1 MEKATKRKRMFGY
14 FEILFFISLLAF
26 NLASRL
32 YKVTAIS
39 WVHILI
45 IVIGIGIIASQF
57 SSTKMDLFYERYI
70 PSYWAYIAM
79 NTITWGI
86 IGFGL
91 FITVNYYFA
100 KAETQKQETFEILSR
115 RISYSSTNRS
125 SRRQIP
131 KFKIDYHGLKKE
143 ISFRSNVAKS
153 MDAYDSVNLD
163 IQDGALGYHVFKHT
177 SLNVKP
183 RD

>member
-1 MEKATKRKRMFGY
+1 MKKATNRKRMFGY
-14 FEILFFISLLAF
+14 FEILFLFSLLAF
-26 NLASRL
+26 NLSHRL

-39 WVHILI
+39 WIHILI

-57 SSTKMDLFYERYI
+57 SSNKMELFYERYY
-70 PSYWAYIAM
+70 PSYWGYIVM
-79 NTITWGI
+79 NSITWGSI
-86 IGFGL
+86 AFGL
-91 FITVNYYFA
+91 FIGINYYFS
-100 KAETQKQETFEILSR
+100 KPETQKQETFEILSR

-125 SRRQIP
+125 TRRQIP
-131 KFKIDYHGLKKE
+131 KFKIDYHGLQKE

-163 IQDGALGYHVFKHT
+163 IQNGALGYDVFKHT
-177 SLNVKP
+177 SLNVKS